1 MIPKRIQLLGHTW
14 AVVLHNG
21 YAIAPDG
28 DECKGYCDFEKQ
40 EIHLNATM
48 PETLLWHT
56 FFHELTHA
64 VLYYMGTKLCANEAF
79 VDMVAGLYTQA
90 LRPVVGKALSPGRAA
105 RQARPSASRPDK
117 STAQTPQRRPAA
129 GSRSTASAASSRRTA
144 ARPR

>member
-1 MIPKRIQLLGHTW
+1 MIPAAIQLLGHTW
-14 AVVLHNG
+14 AVVLHDG

-28 DECKGYCDFEKQ
+28 DECKGYCDFERQ

-48 PETLLWHT
+48 PESLLWHT

-79 VDMVAGLYTQA
+79 VDMVAGLYSQA
-90 LRPVVGKALSPGRAA
+90 LKPLREKGHAPARVVRSAPAKPSHPDGSTPQSAPQPQPASQRSERAA
-105 RQARPSASRPDK
+105 KSRK
-117 STAQTPQRRPAA
+117 
-129 GSRSTASAASSRRTA
+129 RTE